1 MATVF
6 IPPNLRKLLEGQK
19 QIEVE
24 GTNVDALIARL
35 EADYPGVR
43 AVLCQDGAL
52 KPGLAVAVDGNMSNR
67 GLRQSVQAD
76 SEVHFLP
83 AVGGG

>member
-1 MATVF
+1 MPVVF
-6 IPPNLRKLLEGQK
+6 IPPHARRFVNGQK

-24 GTNVDALIARL
+24 GSTVEKLLRNL
-35 EADYPGVR
+35 ETEYPGIWDT
-43 AVLCQDGAL
+43 LCVDDAL

-67 GLRQSVQAD
+67 GLHQAVQTE
-76 SEVHFLP
+76 SEVHILP